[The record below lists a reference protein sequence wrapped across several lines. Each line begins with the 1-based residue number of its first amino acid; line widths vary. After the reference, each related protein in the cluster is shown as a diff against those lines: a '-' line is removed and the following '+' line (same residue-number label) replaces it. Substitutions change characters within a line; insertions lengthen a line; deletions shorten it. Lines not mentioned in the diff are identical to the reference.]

1 MLRRQSRDAI
11 PKRMAYYLHNFNGDH
26 KYIKSAREKRVI
38 HHPQAT
44 PEVRHSLDKTACKGW
59 HVVLIKAEN
68 LSRNS
73 WQLLRA
79 SCVAHRTLQTRKT
92 GSQQCNTRL
101 IGYFLKLYLTIT
113 IYLIL
118 YHCYRKN
125 ISTVD
130 VKGVI
135 LKNILLVLNKE
146 GTTYSVVYE

>member
-1 MLRRQSRDAI
+1 MG
-11 PKRMAYYLHNFNGDH
+11 YYLHDFNGDH
-26 KYIKSAREKRVI
+26 KYIKSARQKSYTSSTSKR
-38 HHPQAT
+38 T
-44 PEVRHSLDKTACKGW
+44 EVRHSSDKTACQSW
-59 HVVLIKAEN
+59 HVVLIKDEN

-73 WQLLRA
+73 WQLARA
-79 SCVAHRTLQTRKT
+79 SCVASRTLQTHKT

-101 IGYFLKLYLTIT
+101 IGYPLKLYLTFT

>member
-1 MLRRQSRDAI
+1 
-11 PKRMAYYLHNFNGDH
+11 MAYYLHNFNDNH
-26 KYIKSAREKRVI
+26 KYINTREKIVI

-44 PEVRHSLDKTACKGW
+44 PEVRHSSDKTACQSW
-59 HVVLIKAEN
+59 HVVLIKDEN
-68 LSRNS
+68 LSRNP
-73 WQLLRA
+73 WQLARA
-79 SCVAHRTLQTRKT
+79 SCVAYRTLQTHKT

-101 IGYFLKLYLTIT
+101 IGYPLKLYLTFT

-130 VKGVI
+130 VKDVL

-146 GTTYSVVYE
+146 GRTYFVVYE